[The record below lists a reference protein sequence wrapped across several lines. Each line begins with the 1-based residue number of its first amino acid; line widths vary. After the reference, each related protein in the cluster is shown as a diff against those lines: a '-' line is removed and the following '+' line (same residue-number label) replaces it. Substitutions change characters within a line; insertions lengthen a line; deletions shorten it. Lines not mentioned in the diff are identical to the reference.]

1 MKKLLVLITIA
12 LLPLSTWAYD
22 AIIDGIYYDLNTTE
36 KTATVTYL
44 YEYNVSNMGAY
55 SGDVFIPSEVV
66 SDAVKYKVT
75 RINGYAFYYCS
86 KMTSV
91 SIPQSVTS
99 IGLYA
104 FSRSGLASVTIPS
117 SVTSLGR
124 YAFAQCSGLKSVSIP
139 HGITSIEDYVFEDC
153 NNLISVTIEATTPY
167 TIKKS
172 TFTNRKNATLHV
184 PKGSKTAFEAADIWN
199 EFKEI
204 VEIPIIEFA
213 DAKVKALCVAN
224 WDANNDGEVSVTE
237 AAAVDDLGDVF
248 NYKNIETFDELQ
260 SFTGLKTLQGTFC
273 GCSYLTSV
281 VVPNNVAIIGDA
293 AFSDCIRLK
302 SITLPSNVTVI
313 GESAFQSCGSLTTFT
328 IPNSVTSLRD
338 KAFRYCNNL
347 KTLTIGSGVS
357 DIRQYAFAN
366 CSLLTDVFCLAEEV
380 PNTMSYSFEGT
391 TIENVTLHV
400 PEASLN
406 AYKARYPWNGFKNI
420 VAIGNEPAPDQ
431 PQCATPTIKYIGGK
445 LTFDCE
451 TEGVEFVYNITM
463 PANTVGQTGNNID
476 MPYTN
481 TVSVYAKKEG
491 YMNSDIA
498 TADIDVRG
506 IQGDTNRDGKVTI
519 SDAVGVVNIILNN
532 GEPQAAPALEEPI
545 ESMEAE

>member
-248 NYKNIETFDELQ
+248 NYKSIETFEDR
-260 SFTGLKTLQGTFC
+260 K
-273 GCSYLTSV
+273 SV
-281 VVPNNVAIIGDA
+281 V
-293 AFSDCIRLK
+293 
-302 SITLPSNVTVI
+302 
-313 GESAFQSCGSLTTFT
+313 
-328 IPNSVTSLRD
+328 
-338 KAFRYCNNL
+338 
-347 KTLTIGSGVS
+347 
-357 DIRQYAFAN
+357 
-366 CSLLTDVFCLAEEV
+366 
-380 PNTMSYSFEGT
+380 
-391 TIENVTLHV
+391 
-400 PEASLN
+400 
-406 AYKARYPWNGFKNI
+406 
-420 VAIGNEPAPDQ
+420 
-431 PQCATPTIKYIGGK
+431 
-445 LTFDCE
+445 
-451 TEGVEFVYNITM
+451 
-463 PANTVGQTGNNID
+463 
-476 MPYTN
+476 
-481 TVSVYAKKEG
+481 
-491 YMNSDIA
+491 
-498 TADIDVRG
+498 
-506 IQGDTNRDGKVTI
+506 
-519 SDAVGVVNIILNN
+519 
-532 GEPQAAPALEEPI
+532 
-545 ESMEAE
+545 